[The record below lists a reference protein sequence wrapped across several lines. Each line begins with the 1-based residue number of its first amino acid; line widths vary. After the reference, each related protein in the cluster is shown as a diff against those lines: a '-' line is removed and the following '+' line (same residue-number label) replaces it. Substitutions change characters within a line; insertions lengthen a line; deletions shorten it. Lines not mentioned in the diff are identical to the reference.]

1 MSNNNYRNLPLW
13 NNTLSPEERLDYLL
27 GELTLE
33 EKLHCLGTG
42 CPRIERLGIEPFFVG
57 CEGAHG
63 LQMRHDQSFDKG
75 EPQPTTIFPNPIG
88 MSASWD
94 TDLIRSAGDVVG
106 MEARAVYEKEGRR
119 GGLCLWAPTV
129 DMERDPR
136 WGRTEEAYGEDPFL
150 TGKMASAYIQG
161 MRGDSGE
168 QGADNFARL
177 RCGATLK
184 HFYANNV
191 EEGRVWKSSSIDP
204 RNKYEYY
211 LEPFRRAVVEGGA
224 EGIMTAYNEING
236 VPAIL
241 NQEIQKIA
249 KDKWGLHHAVCDG
262 GDMTQTV
269 DFHQYFGSYTET
281 VAAGLKAGMDCFTDD
296 LEIVAE
302 AAREALE
309 LGMIEMAD
317 IDRALRCHFGTMLRL
332 GIFDSGQK
340 EIKYGLNT
348 LEHQGIARKL
358 TEESVVLLKN
368 DAVDGK
374 CLLPLNAD
382 AYKADDYAGGVAL
395 ESGEAMAADAQGRLA
410 VIGPC
415 ADEWFMD
422 WYSGVPPYR
431 VSPLEGIQEA
441 IGGKAVFE
449 SGIPRIKL
457 ACGDLYL
464 GLLAD
469 GRTLGLV
476 EECDAEVFEAT
487 LWDKEQLTL
496 RAMSNGMLLTT
507 QDGRDEDGVYREGTI
522 TATSDRVFG
531 WFVKEAFRVSESVDK
546 ATGAA
551 GIGGL
556 SLAVGDKFQRI
567 LTESSEIILN
577 TWNHGDLYVDEQN
590 RIRMREP
597 EGFVEDGEPQRVVSF
612 IGRGGL
618 ETAIDVNQDS
628 SEFCGRSGTFETVTG
643 EKYRTLPTLCP
654 VLVHDGVHAARE
666 LAAQASAVIFVGGA
680 HPIVTC
686 KEEVDRKDI
695 DFPPFQ
701 RELLKNIYEANER
714 TILALITS
722 VPFAVTWEKKHLPAI
737 LTMAGGGMELG
748 HALAD
753 VIFGDTAPA
762 GRLNMT
768 WYRDTEQLPDID
780 DYDIIQGERT
790 YQYFQGDVLYPF
802 GHGLT
807 YAETEI
813 GGMQISL
820 RGQEGNDADNA
831 SPSQDDK
838 AAAVEISCTVK
849 NCDVPCDNAIPQD
862 EVIQLYVS
870 KTHSAVKSPIRK
882 LVGFERV
889 KALQPGESRT
899 VCFTVPL
906 EELWYYDTIQRR
918 MLLEPGEY
926 EFALGKSSQDIA
938 ASQVIVLEGE
948 ERGWR
953 EGGTW
958 QPADH
963 YDRSRNGYLW
973 EGHLGCDSV
982 VHQGVFT
989 TSTDL
994 FEQVDG
1000 LWQNINEVT
1009 PDIGGLGG
1017 RKGSGTDLGLEG
1029 TAGGRDDSMILEY
1042 DSVRIPSGSSALVID
1057 ADAEPEAEI
1066 AVYLGGEHIV
1076 SYTVPEGDHPGR
1088 MSGGAYSGSPHGRIF
1103 REYAIPL
1110 DEGTENTLPVADGWT
1125 GTLRLRCQGDIKI
1138 CRWKLV

>member
-1 MSNNNYRNLPLW
+1 MANNKNYKNLPLW
-13 NNTLSPEERLDYLL
+13 DNTLSPEERLDYLL

-33 EKLHCLGTG
+33 EKLQCLGTG

-94 TDLIRSAGDVVG
+94 TDLIRRAGEVVG

-161 MRGDSGE
+161 MRGNLSVPSPSSEDSMPSSGKMPNSSP
-168 QGADNFARL
+168 QL

-224 EGIMTAYNEING
+224 EGIMTSYNEING

-249 KDKWGLHHAVCDG
+249 KDQWGLHHVVCDG

-269 DFHQYFGSYTET
+269 DFHEYFGSYTET

-296 LEIVAE
+296 LETVVE

-309 LGMIEMAD
+309 LGLIEEAD

-332 GIFDSGQK
+332 GIFDEEGNGV
-340 EIKYGLNT
+340 KYGLN
-348 LEHQGIARKL
+348 LPEYQEVARSL

-374 CLLPLNAD
+374 SMLPLCAD
-382 AYKADDYAGGVAL
+382 EYMAEDVSAHAGEGSDDEQGDSDAAPNY
-395 ESGEAMAADAQGRLA
+395 SGAQGGLA

-422 WYSGVPPYR
+422 WYSGIPPYH
-431 VSPLEGIQEA
+431 VSPLEGIQEMV
-441 IGGKAVFE
+441 GGKAVFE

-476 EECDAEVFEAT
+476 EERDAEVFEAT

-507 QDGRDEDGVYREGTI
+507 EDGRDDDGVYRDGI
-522 TATSDRVFG
+522 VTASRETVFG
-531 WFVKEAFRVSESVDK
+531 WFAKEAFRVGESLHELTQQESD
-546 ATGAA
+546 
-551 GIGGL
+551 GL
-556 SLAVGDKFQRI
+556 SLAVGSKFQRI
-567 LTESSEIILN
+567 LTEGSEIILK
-577 TWNHGDLYVDEQN
+577 TWNHGDLHVDEQN
-590 RIRMREP
+590 RIRLREP
-597 EGFVEDGEPQRVVSF
+597 EGFVEEGEPRRVV
-612 IGRGGL
+612 
-618 ETAIDVNQDS
+618 
-628 SEFCGRSGTFETVTG
+628 
-643 EKYRTLPTLCP
+643 YRTLPALRP
-654 VLVHDGVHAARE
+654 VLVYDGVRAAKE
-666 LAAQASAVIFVGGA
+666 LAAQASAVVFVGGA
-680 HPIVTC
+680 HPIITC
-686 KEEVDRKDI
+686 KEETDRKDI

-701 RELLKNIYEANER
+701 RELLRGIYQENKK
-714 TILALITS
+714 TVLALVTS
-722 VPFAVTWEKKHLPAI
+722 VPFAVTWEEEHLPAI
-737 LTMAGGGMELG
+737 LTMAGGSMELG
-748 HALAD
+748 RALAA
-753 VIFGDTAPA
+753 VIFGAVAPA

-768 WYRDTEQLPDID
+768 WYRDTKQLPDID
-780 DYDIIQGERT
+780 DYDIIQGGRT
-790 YQYFQGDVLYPF
+790 YQYFQGEVLYPF
-802 GHGLT
+802 GYGLT
-807 YAETEI
+807 YAQTEI
-813 GGMQISL
+813 SGMQVSL
-820 RGQEGNDADNA
+820 NGHGQSETDGTQLLQNETGPAVEVSCIVRNCDAA
-831 SPSQDDK
+831 GGT
-838 AAAVEISCTVK
+838 AAA
-849 NCDVPCDNAIPQD
+849 QD
-862 EVIQLYVS
+862 EVVQLYVA
-870 KTHSAVKSPIRK
+870 KKCSAVKSPIRK

-889 KALQPGESRT
+889 KALRSGEECE
-899 VCFTVPL
+899 VHFAVPL
-906 EELWYYDTIQRR
+906 EELRYYDTVQRC

-926 EFALGKSSQDIA
+926 EFQLGRSSQDIA
-938 ASQVIVLEGE
+938 VSQVISLEGQP
-948 ERGWR
+948 RGQR
-953 EGGTW
+953 DGSKW

-963 YDRSRNGYLW
+963 YDRSRNSYLW
-973 EGHLGCDSV
+973 EGHLGYDSV
-982 VHQGVFT
+982 AHHGHFAAA
-989 TSTDL
+989 TDL
-994 FEQVDG
+994 FEQTDG
-1000 LWQNINEVT
+1000 LWQNVNEVT
-1009 PDIGGLGG
+1009 IAA
-1017 RKGSGTDLGLEG
+1017 GSLPGHDGCGNEPEG
-1029 TAGGRDDSMILEY
+1029 MAGGRDDSLNLEY
-1042 DSVRIPSGSSALVID
+1042 DDVCIPPESSVLVVD
-1057 ADAEPEAEI
+1057 ADAEPESEI
-1066 AVYLGGEHIV
+1066 AVYFGGEHIV
-1076 SYTVPEGDHPGR
+1076 SYTVPEYSHPG
-1088 MSGGAYSGSPHGRIF
+1088 GGQDNMNCVRPHGRIF
-1103 REYAIPL
+1103 REHTIELGALQFGDMFPA
-1110 DEGTENTLPVADGWT
+1110 GRAD
-1125 GTLRLRCQGDIKI
+1125 TLRLRCQGDIKI
-1138 CRWKLV
+1138 CRWRFL